1 MSPVTRFTLAYAA
14 AFTAFCAAA
23 GDRRV
28 IAYLVVLSV
37 TATLALRAD
46 RTARFTPPVAWA
58 LSLSGLAHLVGGLLP
73 SPQAGAPVFYETWLV
88 AGVLKYDQVVHAG
101 VSAVLTVAAWQLV
114 GAWVDEGRCS
124 PRARAAL
131 AAFVALGL
139 GALNEAVE
147 FLSALRFHD
156 AFVGGF
162 ENAGWDLVFNAFGV
176 TAAALWLALSAPVP
190 APTPPLLQPSRR

>member
-1 MSPVTRFTLAYAA
+1 MSPVARFTLAYAA
-14 AFTAFCAAA
+14 AFTAFCAGA

-28 IAYLVVLSV
+28 VAYLVVLAV
-37 TATLALRAD
+37 TATLAYRAD
-46 RTARFTPPVAWA
+46 RIARFTPAVAWG
-58 LSLSGLAHLVGGLLP
+58 LSASGLAHLAGGLLP
-73 SPQAGAPVFYETWLV
+73 SPQPGAPVFYETWLV

-114 GAWVDEGRCS
+114 GAWIDEGRCP

-139 GALNEAVE
+139 GGLNEAVE
-147 FLSALRFHD
+147 FLSALRFAD

-162 ENAGWDLVFNAFGV
+162 ENTGWDLVFDAFGV
-176 TAAALWLALSAPVP
+176 IGAALWLALSAPVP
-190 APTPPLLQPSRR
+190 APPPALLQPSPR